1 MHDSINMQTTDN
13 TGEITDFISIKSIYG
28 LIKDVLWLLDIFIR
42 VALPFMSDINESYF
56 QNHYVSDTD
65 NCNFLKPSIMLK
77 KVLWKIKLNINSFL
91 YWCNWVLCLCQQFVC
106 EIRCFSALLLQWLG
120 FSFSDLIV
128 THCTKFFVNG
138 VT

>member
-56 QNHYVSDTD
+56 QKSSESLCFRYRQLQLFKTQYYVG
-65 NCNFLKPSIMLK
+65 K
-77 KVLWKIKLNINSFL
+77 SFMK
-91 YWCNWVLCLCQQFVC
+91 NK
-106 EIRCFSALLLQWLG
+106 
-120 FSFSDLIV
+120 
-128 THCTKFFVNG
+128 T
-138 VT
+138 